1 MVTDGPRTV
10 DKDYLDALP
19 SLKLIVCLGV
29 GIDKIDAAE
38 ANRRGIKITNASG
51 TNASSVAD
59 HAFGLM
65 LAVVRRI
72 IPNDRA
78 MRQHGADEECPKLVS
93 GTIYGKRLGILGLG
107 AIGMEIAKRAL
118 AFDMEVFY
126 HNRNRREDV
135 DHIYCSSAIELAQKV
150 QILCLSCPGGSKTHH
165 LVGTDVLEALGP
177 DGVLINVA
185 RGSVVDTAMLV
196 DALEKGVIQGAGLDV
211 VGGKDV
217 TRLPLCE
224 MANVAMT
231 PHLSGNTTEAWDL
244 KNDLANQI
252 LNAFLNG
259 EELPNRVI

>member
-1 MVTDGPRTV
+1 
-10 DKDYLDALP
+10 
-19 SLKLIVCLGV
+19 
-29 GIDKIDAAE
+29 
-38 ANRRGIKITNASG
+38 
-51 TNASSVAD
+51 
-59 HAFGLM
+59 
-65 LAVVRRI
+65 
-72 IPNDRA
+72 
-78 MRQHGADEECPKLVS
+78 
-93 GTIYGKRLGILGLG
+93 
-107 AIGMEIAKRAL
+107 MEIAKRAR
-118 AFDMEVFY
+118 AFEMEVFY

-135 DHIYCSSAIELAQKV
+135 DHTYCSSAVKLAQEA
-150 QILCLSCPGGSKTHH
+150 QLLCLSCPGGVETRH